1 MKPIENLF
9 VYEEFPT
16 RQEIENLFV
25 YEEFPTRQEIKNNH
39 MKYKKDLFLEKFKK
53 ITNK

>member
-1 MKPIENLF
+1 MTNKLFIMKP
-9 VYEEFPT
+9 
-16 RQEIENLFV
+16 IENLFV